1 MPIVGACILYVLLNK
16 ENNMTR
22 HLTTSSL
29 NEAISSL
36 IPFTVGMNSIF
47 RDLETFHSNYPTRD
61 VGYPPYNIEEVDE
74 NNWTISLAIAG
85 FAEEEINVSQKERV
99 LTISGKK
106 ETVDASEKKNYLHRG
121 IATRGFE
128 RTFRLGPH
136 VQVKN
141 AVLKNGLLTVD
152 LEQIIPEEER
162 PKQIPVVTG

>member
-1 MPIVGACILYVLLNK
+1 
-16 ENNMTR
+16 MTR
-22 HLTTSSL
+22 ITTSSL
-29 NEAISSL
+29 NDAISSL

-47 RDLETFHSNYPTRD
+47 RDLEQFHSSYPTRE
-61 VGYPPYNIEEVDE
+61 VGYPPFNVQEHDE

-85 FAEEEINVSQKERV
+85 FGEDEINVTQKERV

-106 ETVDASEKKNYLHRG
+106 EIDSNATDKANYLHRG
-121 IATRGFE
+121 IATRGFD
-128 RTFRLGPH
+128 RSFRLGPH

-162 PKQIPVVTG
+162 PKKITVTTG